1 MEVRV
6 DVGEDCRALRIGIS
20 EVTGPGMR
28 HTNTGDSPAAR
39 DNSPAFLVS
48 VPCVVYPAMGID
60 RCVLLL
66 LEGDGARIPFRLFRS
81 QFDSSACL
89 KFSRCWLSCWEVRHH
104 TSKREWDYNVLS
116 ILVDSEGM

>member
-39 DNSPAFLVS
+39 DNSPAVPS
-48 VPCVVYPAMGID
+48 VPWVVYPAMGID
-60 RCVLLL
+60 GSILLF
-66 LEGDGARIPFRLFRS
+66 LEG
-81 QFDSSACL
+81 C
-89 KFSRCWLSCWEVRHH
+89 
-104 TSKREWDYNVLS
+104 
-116 ILVDSEGM
+116 